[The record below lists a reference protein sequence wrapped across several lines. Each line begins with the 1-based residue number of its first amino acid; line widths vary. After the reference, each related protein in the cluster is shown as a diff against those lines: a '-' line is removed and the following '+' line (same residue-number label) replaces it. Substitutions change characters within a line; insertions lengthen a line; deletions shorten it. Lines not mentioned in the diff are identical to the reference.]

1 MTYKERLSPWCI
13 IRLLPNLQ
21 RLVIARCRRRGDA
34 EAHLQLLQRMAP
46 ATYVIVFDPVIEVA
60 DSAEE
65 PLEPSSSIAVE
76 NVT

>member
-1 MTYKERLSPWCI
+1 
-13 IRLLPNLQ
+13 
-21 RLVIARCRRRGDA
+21 
-34 EAHLQLLQRMAP
+34 MAP